1 MKFSCEKD
9 ILLREISIAQEII
22 SSRNSL
28 SILSNVYLEVKEN
41 NLFIKATDL
50 KVSFETD
57 IRVEAILPGS
67 ITVFCDKLLGVL
79 RSLPPGEVEFELK
92 ENTLLY
98 IKPLLKKIDFQ
109 LKSIAA
115 DKYPEIK
122 SIPKE
127 LYFNFPQK
135 EFIDMISKTTFA
147 VSDDET
153 RYFMNGVFFKR
164 SDQKLLMVAT
174 DGRRLS
180 YISKEIDVD
189 VKFEGMK
196 GIIIPTK
203 ILMLGRKLLSGEGN
217 FSIAL
222 TDKNI
227 FLRSNKHKLSSNLI
241 DGQFPNY
248 ERVIPE
254 KQEYSAIIEKLNFL
268 EALKRVS
275 LLVEHKSN
283 RIFLS
288 FENDI
293 LTITSAEGEIGRAT
307 EEIPCQ
313 YKGPEVTIAVNY
325 QYIIDPLREMEEDQ
339 VLIQFTETDKA
350 MTIGPEPVKD
360 FFHIVMPMQS
370 G

>member
-9 ILLREISIAQEII
+9 ILLKEILIAQEII

-28 SILSNVYLEVKEN
+28 SILSNVFLEVKEN
-41 NLFIKATDL
+41 HLFIKATDL
-50 KVSFETD
+50 KVSFETN
-57 IRVEAILPGS
+57 IKIEAFLTGS
-67 ITVFCDKLLGVL
+67 TTVFCDKLLSVL
-79 RSLPPGEVEFELK
+79 RSLPPGDIEFELK
-92 ENTLLY
+92 DNSILN
-98 IKPLLKKIDFQ
+98 IKPLSKKIDFQ

-115 DKYPEIK
+115 DKYPELK
-122 SIPKE
+122 SISE
-127 LYFNFPQK
+127 ESFFDFPQK

-164 SDQKLLMVAT
+164 SDQNLLMVAT

-180 YISKEIDVD
+180 YISKKIEVD
-189 VKFEGMK
+189 VKFEGIK

-203 ILMLGRKLLSGEGN
+203 ILLLSRKLLTGEGN

-222 TDKNI
+222 GDKSI
-227 FLRSNKHKLSSNLI
+227 FLISNNHKLSSNLI

-254 KQEYSAIIEKLNFL
+254 KQEYAAVVERLSLL
-268 EALKRVS
+268 EAVNRVS

-288 FENDI
+288 FENDA
-293 LTITSAEGEIGRAT
+293 LTITSSEGEIGKAT
-307 EEIPCQ
+307 EEIACQ
-313 YKGPEVTIAVNY
+313 YKGPEITIAVNY
-325 QYIIDPLREMEEDQ
+325 QYIIDPLREMEEKN
-339 VLIQFTETDKA
+339 VLIQFTETAKA
-350 MTIGPEPVKD
+350 VTIGPEPDKG
-360 FFHIVMPMQS
+360 FFHIVMPMQA